1 MSGPRGDRVRPE
13 RGMRFGERNPGRS
26 RHSGRIPHSCVPA
39 KGVEPLIG
47 WHRILGGGILGTPR
61 KEPIMNA
68 TTAPSEQLTLSIDG
82 MSCGHCVQTVTK
94 ALSGVPGVKVRA
106 VAVGSAEI
114 DTSSPNAANDAVAG
128 LDGAG

>member
-1 MSGPRGDRVRPE
+1 
-13 RGMRFGERNPGRS
+13 
-26 RHSGRIPHSCVPA
+26 
-39 KGVEPLIG
+39 
-47 WHRILGGGILGTPR
+47 
-61 KEPIMNA
+61 MNA

-114 DTSSPNAANDAVAG
+114 DTSSPNAANDAVAA
-128 LDGAG
+128 LDGAGYPARVAQPATAAKPVRAGGCCGGPKGCCG